1 MSKHPF
7 KPQVKGKTGQKEEKE
22 RKASLENT
30 HLDSV
35 GVFCDDWSDVII
47 WNKK

>member
-1 MSKHPF
+1 
-7 KPQVKGKTGQKEEKE
+7 
-22 RKASLENT
+22 LENT